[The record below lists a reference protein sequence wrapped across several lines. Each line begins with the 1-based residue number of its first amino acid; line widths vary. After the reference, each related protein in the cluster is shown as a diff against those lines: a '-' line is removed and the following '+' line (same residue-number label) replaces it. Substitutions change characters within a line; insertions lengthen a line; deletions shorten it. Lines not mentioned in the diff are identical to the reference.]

1 MSKLV
6 KIQSEL
12 KAAKNQRNNFGK
24 YNYRSCEDIL
34 ESVKPL
40 LKDAGLHLIVTDKIV
55 MVGERYYVE
64 ATATLFGDS
73 EPITS
78 TAFAREAENKKGM
91 DSAQVTGAT
100 SSYARKYALN
110 GLFAIDDSKDVDTD
124 EHHKQTDGN
133 KPATKPKAKLDAR
146 QFETICDAIKGGNA
160 KYTKESI
167 KKGYDL
173 SKEQVKKLDDVK
185 IAPKKE
191 EPKVEV
197 PKVEEL
203 KVEAPKKEVAP
214 VAETKAPVKAAKLKC
229 LQTKLDE
236 ICEAIF
242 RGTTKTTKQAVLD
255 FYNLTPE
262 QIKQV
267 NAL

>member
-1 MSKLV
+1 MKKLV

-40 LKDAGLHLIVTDKIV
+40 LKEAELTLIVTDKIV
-55 MVGERYYVE
+55 LIGERYYVE
-64 ATATLFGDS
+64 ATATLYGDG
-73 EPITS
+73 EPIVS

-133 KPATKPKAKLDAR
+133 KPATKPKAKLDEK
-146 QFETICDAIKGGNA
+146 QLKTICTAIEGGNA
-160 KYTKESI
+160 KYTKDKI
-167 KKGYDL
+167 KSSYDL
-173 SKEQVKKLDDVK
+173 SKEQIKTLDAVVVGT
-185 IAPKKE
+185 P
-191 EPKVEV
+191 EPTE
-197 PKVEEL
+197 PI
-203 KVEAPKKEVAP
+203 
-214 VAETKAPVKAAKLKC
+214 TKA
-229 LQTKLDE
+229 
-236 ICEAIF
+236 
-242 RGTTKTTKQAVLD
+242 
-255 FYNLTPE
+255 
-262 QIKQV
+262 
-267 NAL
+267 

>member
-1 MSKLV
+1 MKKLV

-40 LKDAGLHLIVTDKIV
+40 LKEAELTLIVTDKIV
-55 MVGERYYVE
+55 LIGERYYVE
-64 ATATLFGDS
+64 ATATLYGDG
-73 EPITS
+73 EPIVS

-133 KPATKPKAKLDAR
+133 KPATKPKAKLDEK
-146 QFETICDAIKGGNA
+146 QLKTICTAIEGGNA
-160 KYTKESI
+160 KYTKDKI
-167 KKGYDL
+167 KSSYDL
-173 SKEQVKKLDDVK
+173 SKEQIKTLDEVVVGT
-185 IAPKKE
+185 P
-191 EPKVEV
+191 EPTE
-197 PKVEEL
+197 PI
-203 KVEAPKKEVAP
+203 
-214 VAETKAPVKAAKLKC
+214 TKA
-229 LQTKLDE
+229 
-236 ICEAIF
+236 
-242 RGTTKTTKQAVLD
+242 
-255 FYNLTPE
+255 
-262 QIKQV
+262 
-267 NAL
+267 

>member
-1 MSKLV
+1 MKKLV

-40 LKDAGLHLIVTDKIV
+40 LKDAGLHLIVTDEIV
-55 MVGERYYVE
+55 MVGERYYVK
-64 ATATLFGDS
+64 ATATLFGDG

-133 KPATKPKAKLDAR
+133 KAATKPKAKLDEK
-146 QFETICDAIKGGNA
+146 QLKTICMAIEGGNA
-160 KYTKESI
+160 KYTKDKI
-167 KKGYDL
+167 KSSYDL
-173 SKEQVKKLDDVK
+173 SKEQIKTLDAVV
-185 IAPKKE
+185 IGTP
-191 EPKVEV
+191 EPVE
-197 PKVEEL
+197 PT
-203 KVEAPKKEVAP
+203 
-214 VAETKAPVKAAKLKC
+214 TKA
-229 LQTKLDE
+229 
-236 ICEAIF
+236 
-242 RGTTKTTKQAVLD
+242 
-255 FYNLTPE
+255 
-262 QIKQV
+262 
-267 NAL
+267 

>member
-40 LKDAGLHLIVTDKIV
+40 LKEAELHLIVTDKIV
-55 MVGERYYVE
+55 LIGERYYVE
-64 ATATLFGDS
+64 ATATLHGDG

-78 TAFAREAENKKGM
+78 TAFAREAESKKGM

-133 KPATKPKAKLDAR
+133 KPATKPKAKLDAK
-146 QFETICDAIKGGNA
+146 QLKTICTAIEGGNA
-160 KYTKESI
+160 KYTKDKI
-167 KKGYDL
+167 KSSYDL
-173 SKEQVKKLDDVK
+173 SKEQIKTLD
-185 IAPKKE
+185 
-191 EPKVEV
+191 
-197 PKVEEL
+197 
-203 KVEAPKKEVAP
+203 
-214 VAETKAPVKAAKLKC
+214 
-229 LQTKLDE
+229 
-236 ICEAIF
+236 
-242 RGTTKTTKQAVLD
+242 AVVVG
-255 FYNLTPE
+255 TPE
-262 QIKQV
+262 PTEPTIK
-267 NAL
+267 A